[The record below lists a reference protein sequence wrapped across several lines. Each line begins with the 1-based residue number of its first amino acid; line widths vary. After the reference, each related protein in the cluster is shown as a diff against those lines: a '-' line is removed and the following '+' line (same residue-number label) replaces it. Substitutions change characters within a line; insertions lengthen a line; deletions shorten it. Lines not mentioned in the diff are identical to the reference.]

1 MSPDPAA
8 APPSEPASAPTDEAW
23 DPFGPPPHEQD
34 PWTRVETRHGFQAD
48 ELVSTLQKEI
58 RRGHAENAAL
68 VAYEMATSS
77 PELEDHLWQR
87 LMIISVEDVGFGNEQ
102 AAVLVSSLD
111 TMRRRLPAD
120 RGERLL
126 LAVHA
131 VRALAR
137 SPKDRSSDEMV
148 SWITREVEA
157 RGRRPEIPDHAYDVH
172 TRRGQEM
179 GRRVPHWLGEGTR
192 LEPEAE
198 GRDRTY
204 RDRLLAW
211 YDLEDD

>member
-1 MSPDPAA
+1 MT
-8 APPSEPASAPTDEAW
+8 TDEDAATTDEGW

-34 PWTRVETRHGFQAD
+34 PWTRVQTRHGFAAD

-58 RRGHAENAAL
+58 RRGNAENAAL

-102 AAVLVSSLD
+102 AAVLVSSLH
-111 TMRRRLPAD
+111 TMRSHLPPG

-131 VRALAR
+131 VRVLAR

-148 SWITREVEA
+148 GWIIREVEA
-157 RGRRPEIPDHAYDVH
+157 RGRRPEIPDHAHDVH

-179 GRRVPHWLGEGTR
+179 GRRVPHWLIEGTR
-192 LEPEAE
+192 LAPELE

-204 RDRLLAW
+204 RERMLAW